1 MSLLKK
7 QMSLQQ
13 EQNDLLKQLIDG
25 KGKETA
31 TEIGLNSVQKIIRLT
46 SKAMAVENTV
56 FEVKAVEALNAEDA
70 MFSQSPVAVHFIL
83 YFID

>member
-56 FEVKAVEALNAEDA
+56 VEDALVEGTVFEVKAVEALNAEDA
-70 MFSQSPVAVHFIL
+70 ML
-83 YFID
+83 K